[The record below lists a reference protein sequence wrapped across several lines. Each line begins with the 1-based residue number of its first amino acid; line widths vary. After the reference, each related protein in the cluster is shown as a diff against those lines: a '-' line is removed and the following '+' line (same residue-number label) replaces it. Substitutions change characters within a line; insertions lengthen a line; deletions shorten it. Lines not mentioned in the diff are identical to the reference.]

1 MTKKQFIKDVAT
13 ATEQPQSVVKEV
25 VEEVLVGIQTALV
38 NGIDVQFPGFG
49 TFTTIKRAARKG
61 RNPSTGKEMM
71 FAAST
76 GVKFKVGAALKRAVK
91 EG

>member
-1 MTKKQFIKDVAT
+1 MTKKQFIDDVSKVT
-13 ATEQPQSVVKEV
+13 GESKSTVKT
-25 VEEVLVGIQTALV
+25 VLNEILSGIQQALI
-38 NGIDVQFPGFG
+38 NEADVQFPGFG

-61 RNPSTGKEMM
+61 RNPATGEEMM

-76 GVKFKVGAALKRAVK
+76 GVKFKVGASLKRAVK